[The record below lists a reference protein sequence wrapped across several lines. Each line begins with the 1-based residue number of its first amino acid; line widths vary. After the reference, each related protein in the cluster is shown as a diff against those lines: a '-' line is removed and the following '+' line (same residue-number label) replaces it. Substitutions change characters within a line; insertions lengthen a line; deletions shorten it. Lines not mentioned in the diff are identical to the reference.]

1 MFFIIICIH
10 LAFVFHFL
18 KSVGGWK
25 DKDMNEWEEINT
37 KGAHLGKF
45 YQRILRAKYDNTTTN
60 PRRLECLRTPRIL
73 ICHRKGRSPVLKTIR
88 HISRKRK
95 KVCHQAREGRV
106 QIKHLLPSHLRLYTH
121 LAGCIN
127 GEWLLNSVITAYSL
141 IEKPSNKA
149 LMGQVSGEISP
160 SPPSGRPWYSLNDYK
175 RERSLWS
182 GGWSILR
189 EEKREW

>member
-1 MFFIIICIH
+1 M
-10 LAFVFHFL
+10 
-18 KSVGGWK
+18 GGWK
-25 DKDMNEWEEINT
+25 DEDKNEWEEINT

-45 YQRILRAKYDNTTTN
+45 YQRILRAKYDNTTIN
-60 PRRLECLRTPRIL
+60 PIRLECLRTPRIL
-73 ICHRKGRSPVLKTIR
+73 ICPRKGRSPILKTIR
-88 HISRKRK
+88 HVPRKRRK
-95 KVCHQAREGRV
+95 ICHQAREGIV
-106 QIKHLLPSHLRLYTH
+106 QIKHPLPPHSILYTH

-127 GEWLLNSVITAYSL
+127 GEWPLNSVITTHSV
-141 IEKPSNKA
+141 IEKPSSKA

-160 SPPSGRPWYSLNDYK
+160 SPPSGRPGYNLNDYI